1 MSRNNFGIATAAT
14 VASSV
19 KISASAAAAA
29 AATFAHAP
37 TIFQSFFTDYST
49 ESAHRPSRQRSRSS
63 ANLSC
68 CCIPNAPLHR
78 MLCSARALHR
88 AVALPSIS
96 SRCCCALVHHG
107 AALLLR
113 LQLCC
118 LLSAYLSLCLSLSL
132 SAMSSL
138 WQFRARSFDLAP
150 ACLPCPTVPAV
161 CIQISLLSSRSR
173 SSSTSAAAAEL
184 SCWLRSIDRR
194 VAAQGNLNY
203 GCRFGEVL
211 PIRGEC
217 KLT

>member
-19 KISASAAAAA
+19 EISASAA

-49 ESAHRPSRQRSRSS
+49 ESAHRPSRQHSRSS

-68 CCIPNAPLHR
+68 CCIPNASLHR

-118 LLSAYLSLCLSLSL
+118 LHSAYLSLSLSERHVVIM
-132 SAMSSL
+132 A
-138 WQFRARSFDLAP
+138 
-150 ACLPCPTVPAV
+150 
-161 CIQISLLSSRSR
+161 ISCAL
-173 SSSTSAAAAEL
+173 
-184 SCWLRSIDRR
+184 
-194 VAAQGNLNY
+194 V
-203 GCRFGEVL
+203 
-211 PIRGEC
+211 
-217 KLT
+217 